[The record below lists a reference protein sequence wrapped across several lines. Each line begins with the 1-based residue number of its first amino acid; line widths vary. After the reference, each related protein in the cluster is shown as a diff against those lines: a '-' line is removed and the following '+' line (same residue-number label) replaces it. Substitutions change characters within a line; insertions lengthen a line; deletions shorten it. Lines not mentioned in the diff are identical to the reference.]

1 MVVEQQQVVLV
12 IDREESCAE
21 QEAGGEIKWCGAL
34 LLQPLLDDGIG
45 VATSERF
52 CVEVEGSR
60 GVDDLEH
67 FTAFHA
73 EGGAQGWM
81 TFDQSG
87 HGLAQSFELEV
98 AAEPPEGWQVI
109 GGEIRFELMEEP
121 EAGLGVGGRIC
132 MAAFTPMARAGVG
145 GLDFTAAS
153 LRKHFEIRL
162 G

>member
-1 MVVEQQQVVLV
+1 MAPRNYAAVARQYARDVV
-12 IDREESCAE
+12 
-21 QEAGGEIKWCGAL
+21 AGRISTCKWARQACQRQL
-34 LLQPLLDDGIG
+34 
-45 VATSERF
+45 
-52 CVEVEGSR
+52 
-60 GVDDLEH
+60 DDLEH

-87 HGLAQSFELEV
+87 QGLAQSFELEV